1 MILLCTLHADVKL
14 YIVIL
19 YQAIISCHVL
29 CSYILIDIL
38 VWVATGISL
47 YYIAMYSY
55 IPHPSTIYKL
65 AIASYIATY
74 IIKGYL
80 INW

>member
-1 MILLCTLHADVKL
+1 MLMLS

-29 CSYILIDIL
+29 CSYLLIDIL

-55 IPHPSTIYKL
+55 IPHPFKL

-74 IIKGYL
+74 IIKGT
-80 INW
+80 